1 MTVVI
6 DSSALLAALLEEN
19 GAEMAEEA
27 LLNAM
32 MSTVNLAECVEA
44 VERRGL
50 KWDAVA
56 GVLQLTTLDI
66 VPLVVSDAVAA
77 GQLAGLTR
85 PAGLSLGDRCCLAL
99 AKSRQLP
106 ILTADRAWLPF
117 AKPLGIEIRLIR

>member
-6 DSSALLAALLEEN
+6 DSSALLAALLEED

-32 MSTVNLAECVEA
+32 ISTVNLAECVE
-44 VERRGL
+44 VIERRGL

-56 GVLQLTTLDI
+56 GLLQLTTLNI
-66 VPLVVSDAVAA
+66 APLLVSEAVAA

-117 AKPLGIEIRLIR
+117 GEPLGLEIRTIR

>member
-6 DSSALLAALLEEN
+6 DSSALIAALLEED

-32 MSTVNLAECVEA
+32 MSTVNLAECVE
-44 VERRGL
+44 VIERRGL
-50 KWDAVA
+50 NWDAVA
-56 GVLQLTTLDI
+56 GVLKLTTLDI
-66 VPLVVSDAVAA
+66 VPLIVSDAVAA

-85 PAGLSLGDRCCLAL
+85 SAGLSLGDRCCLAL

-117 AKPLGIEIRLIR
+117 AQPLGLEIRTIR